1 MLMPDHGPTH
11 PDDPGLSLL
20 CFSVSVCLYLSVPR
34 SRCMSLSI
42 HCARVC
48 ARMCMCLPA
57 CLPAWFPIVC
67 LSVSFFLPACCL
79 PACLPAC
86 LLVCHVCVLQQVR
99 QMRTATSL
107 AVSIKH
113 GLFSLAIFTQSYVA
127 AATAVVAAVAAHLS
141 LSLSLSP
148 YLLSSRSLFCVC
160 PCLSIS
166 CMVPLTDPSR

>member
-1 MLMPDHGPTH
+1 MPDHGPTH

-79 PACLPAC
+79 PACLPVC
-86 LLVCHVCVLQQVR
+86 LSVMCVYCNRCDRCGR
-99 QMRTATSL
+99 QRPWPCQSSM
-107 AVSIKH
+107 
-113 GLFSLAIFTQSYVA
+113 GFSVWLY
-127 AATAVVAAVAAHLS
+127 S
-141 LSLSLSP
+141 LSRTWLLPPPSLPLLLLIFLSP
-148 YLLSSRSLFCVC
+148 S
-160 PCLSIS
+160 
-166 CMVPLTDPSR
+166 PLAHIYCHPALCSVFVRACQSHAWCH